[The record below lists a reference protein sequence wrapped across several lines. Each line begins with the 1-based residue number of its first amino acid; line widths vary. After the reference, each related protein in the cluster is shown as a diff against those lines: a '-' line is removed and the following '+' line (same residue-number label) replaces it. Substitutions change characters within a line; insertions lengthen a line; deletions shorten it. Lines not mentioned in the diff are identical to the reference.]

1 MAALLL
7 AGIPPAGAADDHTV
21 IEWIRGHAVR
31 LQTPQAGHGFGDM
44 QPLKKIIGKARVV
57 ALGDAA
63 YGTREFS
70 QLKHRML
77 EFLASEMGF
86 SILSIAADM
95 PEAYRL
101 NDYVLTGAGDP
112 AKLLRSMDVQAW
124 NTQEV
129 FEMIRWMRQFNQSGK
144 GRVEFTGFGT
154 GNIKVAMETVRDFI
168 VRNHP
173 AYASTLRQATA
184 QAEAVSLA
192 EGPAFGAA
200 TAFLPVEDVAG
211 KRIHF
216 SGYIKTAGVTRG
228 KASLWLRI
236 DDAAPLA
243 LDAKGNAGATGT
255 TDWTRYQLD
264 LTLRADARRIS
275 FGAIHSGDGTAW
287 FDSLAIEVNGVPY
300 KGKGSVDLQTSG
312 NRFRVR
318 PDSEVFRSGK
328 PSLRMEYGTPDE
340 LIHVDPDYVFSG
352 AQPPPDSN
360 LAAASWKAV
369 VERLESSRASYRVQM
384 VTDREIERVIQNA
397 RIVMQHLEIQ
407 AKALTEGSAMA
418 QNVQWILEQSPGAK
432 MVLWGHNAQVAA
444 SGFGSGSMGVSLRK
458 MLGEQMVVFGF
469 FNRGSLEASLAGAGI
484 PLFAIDLRAAPKSD
498 LKVRESFDALLFV
511 EKITAATARQ

>member
-1 MAALLL
+1 MRRRAIAALLL
-7 AGIPPAGAADDHTV
+7 AGIPPAGAADDQPV
-21 IEWIRGHAVR
+21 VEWIRGHAVR

-63 YGTREFS
+63 YGTREFF

-86 SILSIAADM
+86 GIFSLAADM
-95 PEAYRL
+95 PAAYRL
-101 NDYVLTGAGDP
+101 NDYVLTGVGDP
-112 AKLLRSMDVQAW
+112 AKLLRSMNVQAW

-129 FEMIRWMRQFNQSGK
+129 LDMILWMRQFNQSGK

-154 GNIKVAMETVRDFI
+154 GNLKAAMEAVRDF
-168 VRNHP
+168 VGKNHP
-173 AYASTLRQATA
+173 AYSATLRQATA

-216 SGYIKTAGVTRG
+216 SGYIKTAGITRG
-228 KASLWLRI
+228 KASLWLRV
-236 DDAAPLA
+236 DDTAPLA
-243 LDAKGNAGATGT
+243 LDDKGNAGATGT

-264 LTLRADARRIS
+264 ITVRAARQENQFRS
-275 FGAIHSGDGTAW
+275 HPFRRRYGLVRFPCH
-287 FDSLAIEVNGVPY
+287 
-300 KGKGSVDLQTSG
+300 GSRRRALQGIGPGGLQTSG
-312 NRFRVR
+312 DRFRVR

-328 PSLRMEYGTPDE
+328 PSLRMEYGTPNE

-352 AQPPPDSN
+352 AQPPADSN

-369 VERLESSRASYRVQM
+369 CRAPGILACVVSRADGYGPR
-384 VTDREIERVIQNA
+384 DRA
-397 RIVMQHLEIQ
+397 
-407 AKALTEGSAMA
+407 
-418 QNVQWILEQSPGAK
+418 
-432 MVLWGHNAQVAA
+432 GH
-444 SGFGSGSMGVSLRK
+444 
-458 MLGEQMVVFGF
+458 
-469 FNRGSLEASLAGAGI
+469 
-484 PLFAIDLRAAPKSD
+484 
-498 LKVRESFDALLFV
+498 
-511 EKITAATARQ
+511 